1 MNQRSKTDCRMNR
14 GELLQNSLDLMSLLI
29 NMSRIL
35 TQKYIL
41 QGVILLQMQILSSTA
56 GWIPL
61 ITSLMLLLNGRGLM
75 ASFFLNNSRK
85 NFGNT
90 NFPLGGNWMY
100 FENGVRDFVTDRKLD
115 LVVYTGTHGVCE
127 LADIDGNMV
136 DIYLYSPD
144 KLPVP
149 RYYWKIL
156 YDPISDAGIAVVGIN
171 NIHITVCEHFYI
183 SFHLKLI
190 IIIISRTFHQS
201 TFSVLLSMTTQY
213 WTMFITQKI

>member
-1 MNQRSKTDCRMNR
+1 
-14 GELLQNSLDLMSLLI
+14 
-29 NMSRIL
+29 
-35 TQKYIL
+35 
-41 QGVILLQMQILSSTA
+41 
-56 GWIPL
+56 
-61 ITSLMLLLNGRGLM
+61 
-75 ASFFLNNSRK
+75 
-85 NFGNT
+85 
-90 NFPLGGNWMY
+90 MY